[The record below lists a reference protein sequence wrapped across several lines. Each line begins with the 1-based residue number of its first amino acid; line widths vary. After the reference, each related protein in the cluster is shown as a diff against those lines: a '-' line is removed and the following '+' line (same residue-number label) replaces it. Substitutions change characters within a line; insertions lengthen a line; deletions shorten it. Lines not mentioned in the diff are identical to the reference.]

1 MKDKYPAQ
9 SVQDVLMTMNC
20 VSLYNAWEVMAGQWG
35 YYEPVI
41 AKRVKAVATKIQTLR
56 YQKNNFDCIQEN
68 KIYRDSGVLA
78 QTQC

>member
-1 MKDKYPAQ
+1 
-9 SVQDVLMTMNC
+9 
-20 VSLYNAWEVMAGQWG
+20 MAEQWG
-35 YYEPVI
+35 FSEPVI
-41 AKRVKAVATKIQTLR
+41 AKRVKAVATKIQTLQ